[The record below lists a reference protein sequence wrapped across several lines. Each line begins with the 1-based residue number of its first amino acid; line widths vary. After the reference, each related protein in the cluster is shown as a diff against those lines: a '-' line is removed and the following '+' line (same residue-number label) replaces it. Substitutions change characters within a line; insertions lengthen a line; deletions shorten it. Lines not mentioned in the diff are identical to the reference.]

1 MRKAADAMKSQ
12 TLFKASLWGGGDLM
26 DELRADLEK
35 GQEYCLSYELAG
47 LENVPLVKCKTR
59 DTTA

>member
-1 MRKAADAMKSQ
+1 
-12 TLFKASLWGGGDLM
+12 M
-26 DELRADLEK
+26 DELRAELEK
-35 GQEYCLSYELAG
+35 GHKYCLSYELAG

>member
-1 MRKAADAMKSQ
+1 MKSQ

-26 DELRADLEK
+26 DELRADLEE

-59 DTTA
+59 NTTA